1 MTAKP
6 TMFIGSSVEG
16 KTIAETIQVL
26 LDYDV
31 ASTIWHQGV
40 FELSSSTLETLIEAL
55 PEYDFAT
62 LVLTADDLVE
72 KRDHTAKAP
81 RDNVIF
87 ELGLFMGA
95 LGRRR
100 TFVVH
105 SRDNSPMLPTDL
117 AGITMATYEPRSN
130 LDAALGP
137 VCTKIKR
144 AIERAGARPRGSAP
158 SGPDP
163 ALAALQSTVTEQG
176 RMLSLLFQRLESAP
190 ASPSPR
196 GGFDFLAGA
205 WLNTD
210 DRTSLYVEVT
220 DKPRLVYCYEG
231 DDEATGEYYAFRQYG
246 DDLMGRFRWFQS
258 QIDGYFWLHI
268 DSPDRLSGGWW
279 MNEDLSMAQRA
290 DLALLKN
297 ARQTNKMSWVRVPD
311 KQPPPWAR
319 QALDDLRAGRP
330 VLRVLAPPRRRP

>member
-1 MTAKP
+1 MAAKP

-16 KTIAETIQVL
+16 KDIAETIQVL
-26 LDYDV
+26 LEYDV
-31 ASTIWHQGV
+31 TSTVWHQGV
-40 FELSSSTLETLIEAL
+40 FDLSGNTLETLVESLA
-55 PEYDFAT
+55 EYDFAT

-72 KRDHTAKAP
+72 KRDHAAKAP

-105 SRDNSPMLPTDL
+105 SRTDRPMLPTDL
-117 AGITMATYEPRSN
+117 AGITTATCEPRSN

-144 AIERAGARPRGSAP
+144 AIERAGARSRAPAPSPVP

-163 ALAALQSTVTEQG
+163 ALAALEKTVTEQG

-190 ASPSPR
+190 VAPGDQ

-205 WLNTD
+205 WQRTD
-210 DRTSLYVEVT
+210 ETSAYVEVT
-220 DKPRLVYCYEG
+220 DKPLFVYCREG
-231 DDEATGEYYAFRQYG
+231 DYKLTGEYYGFRRYG
-246 DDLMGRFRWFQS
+246 NDLMGRFRWFDS
-258 QIDGYFWLHI
+258 PIDGYFWLHI
-268 DSPDRLSGGWW
+268 DSPDQLSGAWW
-279 MNEDLSMAQRA
+279 MSEELSMAQRA
-290 DLALLKN
+290 DLELLKK
-297 ARQTNKMSWVRVPD
+297 AKQINKMSFVRVPG
-311 KQPPPWAR
+311 KQPPAWAR
-319 QALDDLRAGRP
+319 EALDALRAGRP
-330 VLRVLAPPRRRP
+330 IPRRRR